1 MAGQHWEVGTPLQ
14 TVHGTCGAATSAAL
28 HGTHTSRHQH
38 LCLHTC
44 ETARQPSM
52 LAALSAAAHSGAT
65 MEGLV
70 AKVTL
75 PRGGLAGLAGGGDLS
90 GRASAVAVA
99 AAG

>member
-1 MAGQHWEVGTPLQ
+1 
-14 TVHGTCGAATSAAL
+14 
-28 HGTHTSRHQH
+28 
-38 LCLHTC
+38 
-44 ETARQPSM
+44 M